1 MSRTPLPVRIA
12 IWRRR
17 VVAGSL
23 ALFAAA
29 WIAVA
34 GFGRQATST
43 TAAGQSAGAGSAATQ
58 TSAQATDPYSV
69 YDDESESSEAETEST
84 QADSTPSSAAQTDSS
99 GQSTDMSGAT
109 TRQS

>member
-1 MSRTPLPVRIA
+1 MSRAPLPVRIA

-17 VVAGSL
+17 VVTGSL

-43 TAAGQSAGAGSAATQ
+43 ASTTGSSATQ
-58 TSAQATDPYSV
+58 TSAQATDPYSDY
-69 YDDESESSEAETEST
+69 YDS
-84 QADSTPSSAAQTDSS
+84 QSSATQSDSS
-99 GQSTDMSGAT
+99 GQTNDMSGAT

>member
-43 TAAGQSAGAGSAATQ
+43 AAAGQSAGTGSSATQ
-58 TSAQATDPYSV
+58 TSAQVTDPYST
-69 YDDESESSEAETEST
+69 YDDSESSEA
-84 QADSTPSSAAQTDSS
+84 QTDSAQS
-99 GQSTDMSGAT
+99 DATQSDSGGQSNDMSGAT